1 MHAAVES
8 AKYQIALLQ
17 ALRQIFALVLHPPLA
32 NLDTATQEINAIP
45 LALCPSLLDHTQMVV
60 GAMILQ
66 IVLRRSAQ
74 ITIALPTVQ
83 ILTALV
89 PVQVNAHLTTACHQT
104 TLASRHV
111 PQIRLQDSSLSA
123 ASVTTHFSV
132 LLGTAMLMLVSP
144 LAEET
149 PVSLLIAPALLHHN
163 VAAPSAHQVIPAN
176 LLVLNSWPLLSIL
189 PWVVTASKTMNV

>member
-32 NLDTATQEINAIP
+32 HLDTATQEINAIP
-45 LALCPSLLDHTQMVV
+45 LALCPSFLDHTQMVV

-104 TLASRHV
+104 TLANPHV
-111 PQIRLQDSSLSA
+111 S
-123 ASVTTHFSV
+123 
-132 LLGTAMLMLVSP
+132 
-144 LAEET
+144 
-149 PVSLLIAPALLHHN
+149 
-163 VAAPSAHQVIPAN
+163 
-176 LLVLNSWPLLSIL
+176 
-189 PWVVTASKTMNV
+189 